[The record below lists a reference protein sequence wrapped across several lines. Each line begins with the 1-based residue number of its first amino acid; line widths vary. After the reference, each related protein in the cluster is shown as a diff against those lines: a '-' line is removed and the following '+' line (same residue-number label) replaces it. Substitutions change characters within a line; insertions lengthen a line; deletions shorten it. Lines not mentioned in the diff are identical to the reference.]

1 MKNLLLFFLGCTLNA
16 FFSFAQFG
24 SIATYN
30 IRYDGHS
37 DLANEWSER
46 KVPISNY
53 VLKNHIDVIGFQEVL
68 NNQLLDLQTLLP
80 HYKYVGVGRDDGQTQ
95 GEYSPIFYDTTKFE
109 VVRSGTFWLSPTP
122 EIPSKGWDAALNRIC
137 TYVLLK
143 KRNNPRELIW
153 VFNTHFDHVGVEARL
168 HSAELILD
176 QIAKNL
182 KEIDAPVLLIGD
194 FNMEETDNGIALI
207 RTRLKDFSC
216 LQIPDRKQAKKYH
229 EICLPPTF
237 NGFTTTSTD
246 DKRIDYIFGSDRIIS
261 LESTVDQATFGL
273 SYPSDHFPVLVFYK
287 ILR

>member
-1 MKNLLLFFLGCTLNA
+1 
-16 FFSFAQFG
+16 
-24 SIATYN
+24 
-30 IRYDGHS
+30 
-37 DLANEWSER
+37 
-46 KVPISNY
+46 
-53 VLKNHIDVIGFQEVL
+53 
-68 NNQLLDLQTLLP
+68 
-80 HYKYVGVGRDDGQTQ
+80 
-95 GEYSPIFYDTTKFE
+95 
-109 VVRSGTFWLSPTP
+109 
-122 EIPSKGWDAALNRIC
+122 
-137 TYVLLK
+137 
-143 KRNNPRELIW
+143 
-153 VFNTHFDHVGVEARL
+153 
-168 HSAELILD
+168 LILD

-261 LESTVDQATFGL
+261 LESKVDQTTFGL